1 MRLRNLAPSP
11 ALVVACVA
19 LAISLG
25 GVGYAAVTIPRA
37 SVGTPQLKDNAV
49 TGAKVKKDTLT
60 GLDVNE
66 ASLKGLLKTGA
77 IAAENGSPAFMYT
90 APAATEADV
99 TETTITLAKPG
110 KIFMLGRVIATLTCK
125 IDGPCDTA
133 YALFVDGDVANG
145 SQTPLFAEAGE
156 TAASGRLTLFA
167 VSPTLPAGQHTIT
180 MKRSTTHPYIQ
191 SNDYTSRNL
200 AAVAIGG

>member
-1 MRLRNLAPSP
+1 MRLKSLAPSP
-11 ALVVACVA
+11 ALVIACVA
-19 LAISLG
+19 LAVSLG
-25 GVGYAAVTIPRA
+25 GVGYAAVTLPRG
-37 SVGTPQLKDNAV
+37 SVGTVQLKDSAV

-77 IAAENGSPAFMYT
+77 IAAENGSPGFMYT

-110 KIFMLGRVIATLTCK
+110 KIFMVGRVIASLTCK
-125 IDGPCDTA
+125 VDGPCDTA

-145 SQTPLFAEAGE
+145 SQTPLFANAGE
-156 TAASGRLTLFA
+156 TAASQRLILFA
-167 VSPTLPAGQHTIT
+167 VSPPLSAGLHTIE
-180 MKRSTTHPYIQ
+180 MKRSTTHPFIQ
-191 SNDYTSRNL
+191 ANDYTSRNL
-200 AAVAIGG
+200 AAIAIGG